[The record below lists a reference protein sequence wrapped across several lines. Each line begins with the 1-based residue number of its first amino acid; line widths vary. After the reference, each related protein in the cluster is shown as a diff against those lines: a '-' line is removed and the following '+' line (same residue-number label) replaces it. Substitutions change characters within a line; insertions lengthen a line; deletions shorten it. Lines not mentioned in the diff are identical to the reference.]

1 MADKAKE
8 KAQQVKEVTDEVLKA
23 VWEAKEDVKFSNLL
37 YERQHQ
43 FNKRVIQQ
51 LASVT
56 PEVS

>member
-23 VWEAKEDVKFSNLL
+23 VWEAKEDVKFSNLS